1 MYRILQLG
9 ARYVLDTHTL
19 FFSFFLFF
27 TMSSKYLQRKWS
39 DQDHGEVPLAHPVL
53 ALDSAWDAEVSWER
67 GHCLERHI
75 SPKWHQ

>member
-1 MYRILQLG
+1 
-9 ARYVLDTHTL
+9 
-19 FFSFFLFF
+19 
-27 TMSSKYLQRKWS
+27 MSSKYLQRKWS